1 MRLQAERRTAVNT
14 RPCSRTPSG
23 IEMANGRPLAHKNCP
38 PLLDNLSKELFALA
52 QRRSKRQL
60 LTFGTSKQEKLD
72 RMLFSIASA
81 NVGYCSV
88 QPERLSFALLKRLL
102 LSPLLRSCYDL
113 PICATSPFTYTAIH

>member
-23 IEMANGRPLAHKNCP
+23 IAMANGRPLAHKNCP
-38 PLLDNLSKELFALA
+38 QLLDNLSKELFALA

-81 NVGYCSV
+81 NIGYCGV
-88 QPERLSFALLKRLL
+88 QPERRSFLLITQF
-102 LSPLLRSCYDL
+102 SL
-113 PICATSPFTYTAIH
+113 PPR